1 MINLSSIEDAV
12 QGEPG
17 KVYSTAPRIAVDED
31 GKTRY
36 VKGLNSRTAFAE
48 VAGCR
53 LAAAVGL
60 LVPKADIGNFEGEL
74 YAAVEEVP
82 YADRNIE
89 HWLGSPRRIANPSSL
104 FEVIA
109 VDTWLAN
116 DDRNMGN
123 LIASVS
129 QGMATVYMIDFEK
142 SRALMELPFTGVS
155 AVDTKQFWP
164 TGDLGKTLRA
174 RRPSECPAEI
184 LADIAKMSD
193 QHIRDIIQPVAEDLN
208 KPDWFPDS
216 VEVLVRRGRQIGKLV
231 KEVWGTK

>member
-1 MINLSSIEDAV
+1 LINLSSIEDAV

-31 GKTRY
+31 GKPDMAKASIAARHSP
-36 VKGLNSRTAFAE
+36 KSR
-48 VAGCR
+48 
-53 LAAAVGL
+53 AAVL
-60 LVPKADIGNFEGEL
+60 QQWLVYLVPNADIGNFQGEL

-89 HWLGSPRRIANPSSL
+89 PWLKSQRILNPNTL

-129 QGMATVYMIDFEK
+129 QGMAMVYMIDFEK

-174 RRPSECPAEI
+174 RRPSEFPAGI
-184 LADIAKMSD
+184 IADIGRMSD

-216 VEVLVRRGRQIGKLV
+216 VEVLVRRGRQIDKLV